1 LKRGGAFKVLMNITE
16 FSVKNARD
24 ILDLSREYPKLELRH
39 WESYWRG
46 MISDKRKV
54 LLVKKTAKSPEA
66 ALKISDGVPGSPKDF
81 SWDIYEMDESKQ
93 NFTTWVNWFIMV
105 YYTHGEKA
113 SIGPSAK
120 WLINELSKKR

>member
-1 LKRGGAFKVLMNITE
+1 MNITE

-54 LLVKKTAKSPEA
+54 LLVKK
-66 ALKISDGVPGSPKDF
+66 
-81 SWDIYEMDESKQ
+81 Q
-93 NFTTWVNWFIMV
+93 
-105 YYTHGEKA
+105 
-113 SIGPSAK
+113 
-120 WLINELSKKR
+120 